1 MYSWAASVPEQIYL
15 EYVVPYANV
24 NEVRNNIRP
33 LLHDACVAIFQDVAQ
48 QDLDK
53 MTISDVA
60 LLINSKLWSG
70 NPVIGKT
77 IVFKS
82 SQTPLI
88 YDPMSTLAFG
98 YASCTGVSI
107 FYVDALR
114 SIGIPA
120 RIAGTPAWNSDYTN
134 GNHNWL
140 EVWTGE
146 TEGWQFIEAAPAG
159 GGETFINPCDKWFCN
174 SA

>member
-1 MYSWAASVPEQIYL
+1 
-15 EYVVPYANV
+15 
-24 NEVRNNIRP
+24 
-33 LLHDACVAIFQDVAQ
+33 
-48 QDLDK
+48 

-77 IVFKS
+77 IVFNS